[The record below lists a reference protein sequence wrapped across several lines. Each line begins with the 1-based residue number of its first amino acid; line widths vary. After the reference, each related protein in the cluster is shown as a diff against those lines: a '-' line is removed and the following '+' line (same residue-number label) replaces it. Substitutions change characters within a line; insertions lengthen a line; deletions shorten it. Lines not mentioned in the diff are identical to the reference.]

1 MLLSGFAYQAVEAE
15 RRARLAE
22 RGSRMQAE
30 VRQLVDEL
38 DAAFRS
44 PVDRLRSEVEA
55 RVDPVE
61 AGQAVLRLVL
71 VQPLLERFF
80 VLGAHGER
88 AFPAGPAR
96 RPPNPWP
103 SHGGGLGGGIL
114 GSTRPQD
121 PEHLLKSAD
130 AAVLGSTVDSADAA
144 LVDVSR
150 RGPTT
155 AARATALFE
164 LARLHEGLGGVR
176 HPVIALEAYTTL
188 ADFPITLVDLRGR
201 LAAALGRFQLARS
214 DLIQETPRTQRA
226 ETLLDELRESAY
238 AIPADA
244 LAQLCE
250 RTGALLAAHDDGAL
264 KRAREVAVERQQTE
278 SQCARLQEQF
288 GRVLQEALREG
299 ALPGI
304 SGGNLEGSSPDAP
317 VPFVK
322 ARAGAHYEILTY
334 ALMRREPG
342 ERPAGLVAVR
352 VNQSAAERAF
362 RKIVERAGGEL
373 IRREEDGVAA
383 AEGVI
388 SAPLRPPFDHLRVRL
403 NTSESDVP
411 LDSTLGL
418 PRETAQL
425 WAIFLSL
432 VGIAAGIFVTVLTVR
447 RESKAAQLKSDFVS
461 NVTHEL
467 KTPLTSIQM
476 FLDTLLLGRVTDEAE
491 AQECLEVMSRET
503 QRLTRLIEQLLVFSR
518 IENKKWRVRF
528 IFASAQ
534 ELVSESIEVLAG
546 NLGKQPEELGIEIVA
561 IQETPKV
568 PVDRFAIKEA
578 LINLLHN
585 AIKYSPNED
594 RKVRVVI
601 TSRRRFVELA
611 VEDNGMGVPR
621 RDRRRIFVK
630 FERGSNAEKGRIE
643 GSGIGLTLANEIAKA
658 HGGSIRYTA
667 LKPRGSRFSVLLPK

>member
-1 MLLSGFAYQAVEAE
+1 
-15 RRARLAE
+15 
-22 RGSRMQAE
+22 MQAE
-30 VRQLVDEL
+30 VRELVDEL
-38 DAAFRS
+38 DAAFRW
-44 PVDRLRSEVEA
+44 PADRLRSEVEA
-55 RVDPVE
+55 RVDPVD
-61 AGQAVLRLVL
+61 AGHAVLRLVL
-71 VQPLLERFF
+71 IQPILEQFF
-80 VLGAHGER
+80 VLDAEGGR
-88 AFPAGPAR
+88 AFPAALSR
-96 RPPNPWP
+96 RPANPWP
-103 SHGGGLGGGIL
+103 APCGGLSGGIL
-114 GSTRPQD
+114 GATRPRD
-121 PEHLLKSAD
+121 PERLLKSAD
-130 AAVLGSTVDSADAA
+130 VAAAGSVESADTA
-144 LVDVSR
+144 LVEVSR
-150 RGPTT
+150 RGPTD

-164 LARLHEGLGGVR
+164 LGRLHDGLGGVR
-176 HPVIALEAYTTL
+176 HPVIALEAYTAL
-188 ADFPITLVDLRGR
+188 AEYPITLVGLRGR
-201 LAAALGRFQLARS
+201 LAPALGRFQLART
-214 DLIQETPRTQRA
+214 DLVQETPRTQRA
-226 ETLLDELRESAY
+226 EKLLDELRDAAY
-238 AIPADA
+238 TLPADA

-250 RTGALLAAHDDGAL
+250 RTGALLAAHDVGAL
-264 KRAREVAVERQQTE
+264 KRARELVVERQQIE

-288 GRVLQEALREG
+288 GRVLLEALREG
-299 ALPGI
+299 ALPGM

-317 VPFVK
+317 IPFVK
-322 ARAGAHYEILTY
+322 ARVGAHYEILTY
-334 ALMRREPG
+334 ALLGSPSG
-342 ERPAGLVAVR
+342 GRPAGLVAVR
-352 VNQSAAERAF
+352 VNQPAAERAF
-362 RKIVERAGGEL
+362 RKVAERAGGQL
-373 IRREEDGVAA
+373 VPRQEEGASL
-383 AEGVI
+383 EGLYA
-388 SAPLRPPFDHLRVRL
+388 APLRPPFDHLLVRL
-403 NTSESDVP
+403 NASGLESP
-411 LDSTLGL
+411 MESTLGL

-432 VGIAAGIFVTVLTVR
+432 IGIAAGIFVTVRTVR

-476 FLDTLLLGRVTDEAE
+476 FLDTLLLGRVTDEEE
-491 AQECLEVMSRET
+491 AKECLEVMSRET

-528 IFASAQ
+528 IFAEAQ

-546 NLGKQPEELGIEIVA
+546 NLGKSPEELGIEIVA

-601 TSRRRFVELA
+601 TSRRRYVELA